1 MFKKILFLLSR
12 KIKIK
17 LLILTLLS
25 FLVSFLEVISI
36 SSIPLF
42 LSFII
47 NPNYLLAKIKFT
59 TSLELLNLFYILTDF
74 QRILF
79 SSICLIFFFI
89 FKNILILL
97 VQYYEAIYFRIL
109 RHDINLRLFNSYLLK
124 PYSFFLDNTKADMM
138 RSVDYCHSFA
148 GSISAYLLII
158 KELVLILGLLT
169 AILFF
174 DFKII
179 IMIVIILSIYLI
191 IYYLKF
197 SKILLNQGK
206 YHAIYNKSNLNLL
219 NELYSSIIEIKILL
233 KEKFFFK
240 LFNKNIWKLET
251 ANIYPRIIAGL
262 TKPLFEIISLFF
274 ILGIL
279 VYYSYLGNKFEDVL
293 LIITFISL
301 SLIRMLPSFTSLFNN
316 LNSLRFH
323 KPSVEILISIISEN
337 NCIDNKRINLNFDEE
352 IELKNIFFT
361 HKNSKS
367 ANLTNINLKISKND
381 KIGLIGKT
389 GSGKTTLVNIVSGIL
404 NFNSGSILVN
414 KKILLNSNDSFYW
427 NNFFYFRQESFL
439 LGESLKRNVAFGV
452 DDLEINDNKVVNALK
467 LVGLCDDV
475 FKDSS
480 LRKTEELFNTKLNL
494 SGGQKQL
501 VNLARLV
508 YANPNFIILDEATSN
523 LDYKSEQSFFNVIKN
538 LNVTTLIVA
547 HRVKTLELCN
557 KIILM
562 ENGKIIDEGSLIYF
576 LNKYNNLDSYIN

>member
-1 MFKKILFLLSR
+1 MYKKILFLLSR
-12 KIKIK
+12 QIKIK

-47 NPNYLLAKIKFT
+47 NPNYLLAKIKFI
-59 TSLELLNLFYILTDF
+59 TSQELFNLFYILTDF

-79 SSICLIFFFI
+79 SSIFLILFFI
-89 FKNILILL
+89 LKNILILI
-97 VQYYEAIYFRIL
+97 VQYYEAIYFRKL

-158 KELVLILGLLT
+158 KELVLILGLLS

-219 NELYSSIIEIKILL
+219 NEFYSSIIEIKILL

-251 ANIYPRIIAGL
+251 ANIYPRIIAAL
-262 TKPLFEIISLFF
+262 TKPLFETISLFF

-279 VYYSYLGNKFEDVL
+279 VYYTYLGNKFEDVL

-352 IELKNIFFT
+352 IELKNISFT

-367 ANLTNINLKISKND
+367 ANLTDINFKISKND

-427 NNFFYFRQESFL
+427 NNFFYFRQDSFL
-439 LGESLKRNVAFGV
+439 LGESLKKNVAFGV
-452 DDLEINDNKVVNALK
+452 DDSEINDNKVVNALK
-467 LVGLCDDV
+467 LVGLYDDV
-475 FKDSS
+475 LKNSS
-480 LRKTEELFNTKLNL
+480 LRNNEELFNTKLNL

-547 HRVKTLELCN
+547 HRVKTLEFCN

-576 LNKYNNLDSYIN
+576 LKKYNNLNSYIN

>member
-1 MFKKILFLLSR
+1 
-12 KIKIK
+12 
-17 LLILTLLS
+17 
-25 FLVSFLEVISI
+25 
-36 SSIPLF
+36 
-42 LSFII
+42 
-47 NPNYLLAKIKFT
+47 
-59 TSLELLNLFYILTDF
+59 
-74 QRILF
+74 
-79 SSICLIFFFI
+79 
-89 FKNILILL
+89 
-97 VQYYEAIYFRIL
+97 
-109 RHDINLRLFNSYLLK
+109 
-124 PYSFFLDNTKADMM
+124 
-138 RSVDYCHSFA
+138 
-148 GSISAYLLII
+148 
-158 KELVLILGLLT
+158 
-169 AILFF
+169 
-174 DFKII
+174 
-179 IMIVIILSIYLI
+179 MIVIILSIYLI

-206 YHAIYNKSNLNLL
+206 HHAIYNKSNLNLL

-439 LGESLKRNVAFGV
+439 PGESLKRNVAFGV

-547 HRVKTLELCN
+547 HRVKTLEFCN

>member
-1 MFKKILFLLSR
+1 MYKKILFLLSR
-12 KIKIK
+12 EIKIK
-17 LLILTLLS
+17 LLILTILS

-42 LSFII
+42 LSFLI
-47 NPNYLLAKIKFT
+47 NPSYLLDKIKLIS
-59 TSLELLNLFYILTDF
+59 SLELLDFLYILTDL

-79 SSICLIFFFI
+79 SSIFLLIFFI

-97 VQYYEAIYFRIL
+97 VQYYEAIYFRTL

-138 RSVDYCHSFA
+138 RGTDYCHSFA

-158 KELVLILGLLT
+158 KELVLILGLLS

-179 IMIVIILSIYLI
+179 IMVVIILSIYLI

-206 YHAIYNKSNLNLL
+206 HHTIYNKSNLNLL
-219 NELYSSIIEIKILL
+219 DEFYSSIIEIKILL

-240 LFNKNIWKLET
+240 LFNKNMWKLET

-279 VYYSYLGNKFEDVL
+279 VYYSYLGNKFEEVL
-293 LIITFISL
+293 LILTFISL

-323 KPSVEILISIISEN
+323 KPSVKILISIISEN

-367 ANLTNINLKISKND
+367 ANLTNINIKISKND

-439 LGESLKRNVAFGV
+439 LGESLKQNVAFGV
-452 DDLEINDNKVVNALK
+452 DVSEINENKVVNALK
-467 LVGLCDDV
+467 LVGLYDD
-475 FKDSS
+475 FLKDSS
-480 LRKTEELFNTKLNL
+480 LRNTEELFNTKLNL

-547 HRVKTLELCN
+547 HRVKTLEFCN
-557 KIILM
+557 KLMILHQ
-562 ENGKIIDEGSLIYF
+562 
-576 LNKYNNLDSYIN
+576 

>member
-1 MFKKILFLLSR
+1 MYKKILFLLSR
-12 KIKIK
+12 QIKIK

-47 NPNYLLAKIKFT
+47 NPNYLLAKIKFI
-59 TSLELLNLFYILTDF
+59 TSQELFNLFYILTDF

-79 SSICLIFFFI
+79 SSIFLILFFI
-89 FKNILILL
+89 LKNILILI
-97 VQYYEAIYFRIL
+97 VQYYEAIYFRKL

-158 KELVLILGLLT
+158 KELVLILGLLS

-219 NELYSSIIEIKILL
+219 NEFYSSIIEIKILL

-251 ANIYPRIIAGL
+251 ANIYPRIIAAL
-262 TKPLFEIISLFF
+262 TKPLFETISLFF

-352 IELKNIFFT
+352 IELKNISFT

-367 ANLTNINLKISKND
+367 ANLTDINFKISKND

-439 LGESLKRNVAFGV
+439 LGESLKKNVAFGV
-452 DDLEINDNKVVNALK
+452 DDSEINDNKVVNALK
-467 LVGLCDDV
+467 LVGLYDDV
-475 FKDSS
+475 LKNSS
-480 LRKTEELFNTKLNL
+480 LRNNEELFNTKLNL

-547 HRVKTLELCN
+547 HRVKTLEFCN

-576 LNKYNNLDSYIN
+576 LKKYNNLNSYIN

>member
-12 KIKIK
+12 QIKIK

-25 FLVSFLEVISI
+25 FLVSFLEVVSI
-36 SSIPLF
+36 SSVPLF

-47 NPNYLLAKIKFT
+47 NPNYLLAKIKFI
-59 TSLELLNLFYILTDF
+59 TSPELLNLFNILTDF

-79 SSICLIFFFI
+79 SSIFLIFFFI

-158 KELVLILGLLT
+158 KELVLILGLLST
-169 AILFF
+169 ILFF

-439 LGESLKRNVAFGV
+439 LGDSLKRNVAFGV
-452 DDLEINDNKVVNALK
+452 DDSEINDNKVVNALK

-475 FKDSS
+475 LKDSS

-547 HRVKTLELCN
+547 HRVKTLEFCN